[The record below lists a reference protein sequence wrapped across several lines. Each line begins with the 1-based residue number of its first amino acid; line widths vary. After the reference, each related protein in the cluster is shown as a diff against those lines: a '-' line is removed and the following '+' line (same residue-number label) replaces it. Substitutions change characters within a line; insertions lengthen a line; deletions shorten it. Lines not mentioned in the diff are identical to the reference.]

1 MERKIRVI
9 DKTGKELAPCT
20 ERVAWVLTSRCRA
33 VKIDEN
39 TIKIVLTKQDIK
51 RIKKEAI
58 IRDNRICHYCGK
70 EISLDEPATADHIHP
85 KIIRNGQIGYDTLE
99 NFVCACFDCNNH
111 KGNTSYEEYVVFRAS
126 IVAASLSLLS
136 GIELDKILEGA
147 FNYETNCREQEH

>member
-33 VKIDEN
+33 VKVDED

-58 IRDNRICHYCGK
+58 ARDNRTCHYCGK
-70 EISLDEPATADHIHP
+70 EIPLDEPATADHIRP

-111 KGNTSYEEYVVFRAS
+111 KGNTSYEDYVMFRAS
-126 IVAASLSLLS
+126 VVAARLSLLS
-136 GIELDKILEGA
+136 GIKLDKILEGA
-147 FNYETNCREQEH
+147 LKDEIDSRS